1 MLTIG
6 FVVALLYL
14 SEIGANPNVTI
25 TKSDAEFSIDE
36 VSQLNRQFL
45 EFLIEYDVS
54 EVAEGDDLRC
64 ISAFQQLSKAYLNRE
79 RHGLECNDPS

>member
-1 MLTIG
+1 MSTIG
-6 FVVALLYL
+6 LVIALLCL
-14 SEIGANPNVTI
+14 SEISANPNVTE

-45 EFLIEYDVS
+45 EFLLEYDATEVS
-54 EVAEGDDLRC
+54 ENNDLKC

-79 RHGLECNDPS
+79 RHGLECKDPS